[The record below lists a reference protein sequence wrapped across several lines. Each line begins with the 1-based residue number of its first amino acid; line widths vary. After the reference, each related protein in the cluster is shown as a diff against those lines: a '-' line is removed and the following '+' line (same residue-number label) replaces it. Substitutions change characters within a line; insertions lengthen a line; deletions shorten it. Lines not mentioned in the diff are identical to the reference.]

1 LIYILHAWLSF
12 FLSYSN
18 TWGLLWYTWS
28 F

>member
-1 LIYILHAWLSF
+1 MPGSAF

-18 TWGLLWYTWS
+18 IWGLLWYTWS